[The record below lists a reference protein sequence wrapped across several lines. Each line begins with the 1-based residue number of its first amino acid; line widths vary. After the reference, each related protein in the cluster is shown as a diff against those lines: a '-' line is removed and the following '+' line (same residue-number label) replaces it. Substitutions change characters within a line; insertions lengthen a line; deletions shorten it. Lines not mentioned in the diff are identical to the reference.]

1 VLPFTLDSTL
11 GDLRLSPVGRRVVA
25 AVHKQV
31 QKEFGLADASPDD
44 AQAGMFATMMEEL
57 PVRGLSMM
65 SGGKVSLASAKRLVT
80 LLNVTTPKA
89 WRNR

>member
-1 VLPFTLDSTL
+1 
-11 GDLRLSPVGRRVVA
+11 
-25 AVHKQV
+25 
-31 QKEFGLADASPDD
+31 
-44 AQAGMFATMMEEL
+44 MMEEL

-89 WRNR
+89 WRKR